1 MIKLLLL
8 VIPVFIYA
16 ESLKSLLDFATTN
29 NKMVVSKNLT
39 HMANEKSV
47 ESAQSDYYP
56 TVDVGAYYDNL
67 DNERTYSYPGDTFS
81 GYATVSMDLY
91 DGGKKSSTIKQN
103 RELSTSSKYSSE
115 AYKKSLQL
123 SITQDY
129 FNIKSNQ
136 STLNALKDKE
146 LQLLAELDRV
156 KKFFDV
162 GSATIDEI
170 DRLKAEYSDNLYQI
184 DQIKYQIVSLKQLL
198 SIKIGKN
205 VYEIDN
211 SVIDVP
217 ESIDKEKSDSILA
230 LQASANSLKHTAN
243 IISSSNMPKISVEDT
258 FSLYAYGDYDST
270 HDKNKDS
277 QNEFLVTLSMRIFD
291 FGYISKQKESVML
304 KQKALQSEVEYAL
317 NEQDINIKLSTL
329 KIETTKAQI
338 KSAKSTLESSL
349 SAYKSILDKYSVGA
363 VDNVTYLDALTVRT
377 NAKAQYETAL
387 NNLQIAYATYYYYTN
402 KNIKEYIK

>member
-1 MIKLLLL
+1 MIKLVLL

-16 ESLKSLLDFATTN
+16 QSLKFILDFATTN

-39 HMANEKSV
+39 YMANEKSV

-56 TVDVGAYYDNL
+56 TFDVGAYYDNL
-67 DNERTYSYPGDTFS
+67 DSERTYSYPGDTYS
-81 GYATVSMDLY
+81 GYVTVGMDLY
-91 DGGKKSSTIKQN
+91 DGGKKSSTIQQN
-103 RELSTSSKYSSE
+103 KELSTASKYSSE
-115 AYKKSLQL
+115 SYKKSLQL
-123 SITQDY
+123 DITKDY

-136 STLNALKDKE
+136 ATLSALMDKE
-146 LQLLAELDRV
+146 IQLTAELDRV

-184 DQIKYQIVSLKQLL
+184 DQIKYQILSLKELL
-198 SIKIGKN
+198 SIKVGQNIDEIGN
-205 VYEIDN
+205 SFIDA
-211 SVIDVP
+211 P
-217 ESIDKEKSDSILA
+217 KSISKEKSDSILA
-230 LQASANSLKHTAN
+230 LEASAKSLKHTAN
-243 IISSSNMPKISVEDT
+243 IISSSYMPKLSVEDT

-291 FGYISKQKESVML
+291 FGSISKQKESVIL
-304 KQKALQSEVEYAL
+304 KQKALQNEVEYATH
-317 NEQDINIKLSTL
+317 EQDVNVKLATL
-329 KIETTKAQI
+329 KIQTTKAQI

-349 SAYKSILDKYSVGA
+349 SAYKSISEKYAVGA
-363 VDNVTYLDALTVRT
+363 VDNVAYLDALSVRT

-402 KNIKEYIK
+402 KNIKEYTK